1 MAVKTKDG
9 VLNAG
14 TGAFSFPEVSFD
26 SSLLKNIRL
35 FLKSDQDGTAVSVT
49 GAETGLLQTAG
60 KLGWLPPDWTFGGKD
75 RLEMKVD
82 LKKSGECLVTSQAVF
97 QEASFQSPDGD
108 HAGDKISLKWR
119 LGGKTDPSLA
129 KVAFDT
135 SIAVEKGEALW
146 GPFYLSLTDHPMK
159 VRCEGLYKSAGGN
172 LRLSSSVFSLQGIL
186 GAKMVGDLFKGGYGQ
201 GLDLQLTIPA
211 TPVEPLFRNFVKEP
225 FRMEKPFL
233 AGIELKGKLSADL
246 RLKTDPVDR
255 EVKGRVLW
263 HDGLLSV
270 PDHGIMIKDMD
281 LSVPVWYRSEEGMDR
296 SFERMEGKL
305 YVGSM
310 KIPFL
315 PEQPLRLQLKAGP
328 DRISV
333 EAPTI
338 VKVPGG
344 EVRVSPIRVQNIFGS
359 NLAMDTG
366 IGLDDLSLGPL
377 LAGIW
382 PNRVEGSISGM
393 LEPIQFKKGVLSSGG
408 SLIAHVFGG
417 EIVLSHAGA
426 SGLFGPA
433 PVFRVDARW
442 NDLQLLKLTAG
453 TPFGEIE
460 GVLNGHADHVEVSNG
475 QLQRFN
481 LLLETTKKK
490 GVSQKISVKAV
501 DNIARLGGGRSPFVG
516 IAGIF
521 MSFFKQ
527 FPYERSASARRW
539 KMMRSE

>member
-1 MAVKTKDG
+1 
-9 VLNAG
+9 
-14 TGAFSFPEVSFD
+14 
-26 SSLLKNIRL
+26 
-35 FLKSDQDGTAVSVT
+35 
-49 GAETGLLQTAG
+49 
-60 KLGWLPPDWTFGGKD
+60 
-75 RLEMKVD
+75 MKAD

-146 GPFYLSLTDHPMK
+146 GRFYLSLTDHPMK
-159 VRCEGLYKSAGGN
+159 VHCEGLYKSAGGN

-186 GAKMVGDLFKGGYGQ
+186 GAKMDGDLFKGGYGQ
-201 GLDLQLTIPA
+201 GLDLQLTIPV

-233 AGIELKGKLSADL
+233 AGLELKGEIIRGPSVEN
-246 RLKTDPVDR
+246 RSVDR

-296 SFERMEGKL
+296 SSERMEGKL
-305 YVGSM
+305 HMGSM

-315 PEQPLRLQLKAGP
+315 PEQPLILQLKAGP

-333 EAPTI
+333 EDPTI

-344 EVRVSPIRVQNIFGS
+344 EVRVSPIRVQNIFSS

-366 IGLDDLSLGPL
+366 IGLDDLSLEPL

-382 PNRVEGSISGM
+382 PQSRRRV
-393 LEPIQFKKGVLSSGG
+393 
-408 SLIAHVFGG
+408 H
-417 EIVLSHAGA
+417 
-426 SGLFGPA
+426 
-433 PVFRVDARW
+433 FR
-442 NDLQLLKLTAG
+442 NAG
-453 TPFGEIE
+453 THPF
-460 GVLNGHADHVEVSNG
+460 
-475 QLQRFN
+475 
-481 LLLETTKKK
+481 
-490 GVSQKISVKAV
+490 
-501 DNIARLGGGRSPFVG
+501 
-516 IAGIF
+516 
-521 MSFFKQ
+521 
-527 FPYERSASARRW
+527 
-539 KMMRSE
+539 